1 MEVDPPPPPPP
12 PMANYFD
19 PESSGRREEYRRY
32 RKRLSSSNASPLL
45 GTAVSKFSE
54 ARLFCDGNS
63 IQRRPNAGLLL
74 EDIKQEAADI
84 SDFDSLDES
93 KLFGSGKK
101 RASLDASDAG
111 FSSGRQAV
119 RSALKSV
126 KLEEDMPHEGETT
139 STIFASL
146 LDSAIQGLMPFSD
159 VILQFERTCRNASE
173 SIRFS
178 IALHYTMFN
187 SIASYELLDSV
198 CLSPVSDS

>member
-1 MEVDPPPPPPP
+1 MGVATILAD
-12 PMANYFD
+12 YF
-19 PESSGRREEYRRY
+19 SFLYNLN

-146 LDSAIQGLMPFSD
+146 LDSAIQGWYKQFS
-159 VILQFERTCRNASE
+159 
-173 SIRFS
+173 
-178 IALHYTMFN
+178 
-187 SIASYELLDSV
+187 LDSKRLMN
-198 CLSPVSDS
+198 CSVSILA